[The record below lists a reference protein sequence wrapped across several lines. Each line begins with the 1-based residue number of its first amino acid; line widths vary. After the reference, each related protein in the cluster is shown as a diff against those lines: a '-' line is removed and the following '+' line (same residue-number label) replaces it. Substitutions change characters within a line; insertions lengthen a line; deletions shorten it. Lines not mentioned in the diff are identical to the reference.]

1 MNDWKTVN
9 LKVLVSI
16 NQSSSS
22 IYLAYNIQ
30 QTEIL
35 KKQIYMKQHRGDY
48 VRRYWFFFSN
58 FFFKENHVL
67 VKDNNPTKNFG

>member
-1 MNDWKTVN
+1 MNDWKAVN

-16 NQSSSS
+16 NQSSSL

-35 KKQIYMKQHRGDY
+35 KKQIYMK
-48 VRRYWFFFSN
+48 
-58 FFFKENHVL
+58 
-67 VKDNNPTKNFG
+67 

>member
-35 KKQIYMKQHRGDY
+35 KKQIYMK
-48 VRRYWFFFSN
+48 
-58 FFFKENHVL
+58 
-67 VKDNNPTKNFG
+67 